1 MTLNFELVRDDER
14 LECDFLVWWDTELAK
29 AFGWKLRT
37 PMQLSLLKLRDVSNP
52 AEVSDED
59 AQSLAMAIRECL
71 RILTTNK
78 RPTRRQMASLIR
90 LAAAGG
96 LEGNSVG
103 LFVQQPARMGV
114 FLKEPGR
121 IAKFCCNGG
130 FRMNLKRQTTPA
142 PENRKLTEPTDEIS

>member
-1 MTLNFELVRDDER
+1 MTPNFELVRGNER
-14 LECDFLVWWDTELAK
+14 LECDYLVWWDTTELAK
-29 AFGWKLRT
+29 AFGWKPRS
-37 PMQLSLLKLRDVSNP
+37 PMRLSRDVSNP
-52 AEVSDED
+52 AEVADED

-103 LFVQQPARMGV
+103 LFVQQPARMSV
-114 FLKEPGR
+114 FLKEPVR

-130 FRMNLKRQTTPA
+130 FQMNLKTPDDSSA
-142 PENRKLTEPTDEIS
+142 

>member
-14 LECDFLVWWDTELAK
+14 LECDFLVWWDTTELAK

-71 RILTTNK
+71 RILTTNPK
-78 RPTRRQMASLIR
+78 A
-90 LAAAGG
+90 
-96 LEGNSVG
+96 
-103 LFVQQPARMGV
+103 
-114 FLKEPGR
+114 
-121 IAKFCCNGG
+121 NG
-130 FRMNLKRQTTPA
+130 
-142 PENRKLTEPTDEIS
+142 